1 MLYSSTTA
9 GKGET
14 LKFIRKQAFTLRHE
28 ALWNISCIRN
38 ISQPVHRQWD
48 VFGEKYSPFLTDFFE
63 SSMIAKEKA
72 KKHN

>member
-14 LKFIRKQAFTLRHE
+14 QKFIRKQAFMLRHE

-38 ISQPVHRQWD
+38 ISQPVHRQWG
-48 VFGEKYSPFLTDFFE
+48 VFGEKNSPFLTDFFE
-63 SSMIAKEKA
+63 SSINAKGKA
-72 KKHN
+72 KKYN